1 LRGTGCTR
9 ALTGPYRKKS
19 SIAVN
24 RAVIPAARAHVALWT
39 GIAAKPNFES
49 NPTRDER
56 LDMALQD
63 QQAEPSMEEILA
75 SIRRI
80 ISEEEQ
86 TPTAEPVL
94 DLTQTDEPQTEVE
107 DDIVFEAVEQVVA
120 QETVT
125 APTPAP
131 TPTQIETPM
140 PTTATVITPT
150 ADTILSPPTASAAAG
165 ALARLAGTL
174 RVSDT
179 PGQTVEGVVREL
191 LKPMLKEW
199 LDKNLPSIVE
209 SRVEAELERI
219 ARLAR

>member
-1 LRGTGCTR
+1 
-9 ALTGPYRKKS
+9 
-19 SIAVN
+19 
-24 RAVIPAARAHVALWT
+24 
-39 GIAAKPNFES
+39 
-49 NPTRDER
+49 
-56 LDMALQD
+56 MALQD

-94 DLTQTDEPQTEVE
+94 DLTQTDAPPAIE
-107 DDIVFEAVEQVVA
+107 DDIVFETVEQVVA
-120 QETVT
+120 QET
-125 APTPAP
+125 PAP
-131 TPTQIETPM
+131 TPTPTHIETPM
-140 PTTATVITPT
+140 PSPAPVITPT

-174 RVSDT
+174 RISDT

-199 LDKNLPSIVE
+199 LDKNLPAIVE

>member
-1 LRGTGCTR
+1 
-9 ALTGPYRKKS
+9 
-19 SIAVN
+19 
-24 RAVIPAARAHVALWT
+24 
-39 GIAAKPNFES
+39 
-49 NPTRDER
+49 
-56 LDMALQD
+56 
-63 QQAEPSMEEILA
+63 MEEILA

-86 TPTAEPVL
+86 APIAAPVL
-94 DLTQTDEPQTEVE
+94 DLTQTDEPAPAPVQHVAPPPAD

-120 QETVT
+120 EETYT
-125 APTPAP
+125 PAPTPAP
-131 TPTQIETPM
+131 TPTQIETIM
-140 PTTATVITPT
+140 PSQATAVAPTV
-150 ADTILSPPTASAAAG
+150 DTILSPPTTNAAAG

-174 RVSDT
+174 RISDT

-199 LDKNLPSIVE
+199 LDKNLPAIVE